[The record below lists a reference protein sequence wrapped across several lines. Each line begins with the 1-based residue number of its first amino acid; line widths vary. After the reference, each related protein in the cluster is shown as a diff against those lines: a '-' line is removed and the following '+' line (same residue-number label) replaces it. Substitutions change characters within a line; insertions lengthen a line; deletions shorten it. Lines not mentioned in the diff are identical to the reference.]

1 MMKSVCMMLAAATLA
16 GCSLTPEYQRP
27 TAPVASQYP
36 AYGTVQTASA
46 VTADSGW
53 REFYRD
59 PLLQT
64 LLAQALA
71 NNRDLRIAALN
82 VEAVRARYRIQ
93 RADSL
98 PTLAAQ
104 GDAAVQRTPG
114 DLAAGGQSA
123 IGRSYQ
129 VGGVMAWELDLFGR
143 LRSLNQQALELYLAQ
158 DETRTAAQLALIA
171 ETANA
176 YLALRAD
183 NELLALAQE
192 TLNSQLAAYELV
204 DQSFRLGVV
213 TELDH
218 SQAEIGVRTAQRD
231 LARYRRQVRQDNNAL
246 TLLIGQPLTPE
257 VSAQLTQA
265 NSLPD
270 GLLPEAIPAGL
281 PAELLTRRPD
291 IRAAEH
297 QLRAA
302 NANIGA
308 ARAAFFPAI
317 SLTGFGGT
325 ASAGLDGLF
334 SAGSGAWSFTP
345 QISLPIFS
353 GGALR
358 AGLDLSEVQ
367 KRIEVA
373 RYEQVIQQGFRE
385 TADALAGRD
394 TLDEQILAQ
403 TQLVAANQRAY
414 SLSQQRFQQG
424 VDNYLNVLD
433 SQRSLYAAQQVLVET
448 RLARLTNLV
457 DLYRALGGG
466 WRE

>member
-1 MMKSVCMMLAAATLA
+1 MMKSLGIMLAATTLA
-16 GCSLTPEYQRP
+16 GCSLAPDYQRP
-27 TAPVASQYP
+27 VAPVAPLFP
-36 AYGTVQTASA
+36 AYGTAQPGVAAS
-46 VTADSGW
+46 DMGW

-64 LLAQALA
+64 LITQALT

-82 VEAVRARYRIQ
+82 VEAARASYRIQ
-93 RADSL
+93 RADLL

-104 GDAAVQRTPG
+104 GNGAVQRMPA
-114 DLAAGGQSA
+114 DLTANGQST
-123 IGRSYQ
+123 IGRSYRAE
-129 VGGVMAWELDLFGR
+129 GAMSWELDLFGR
-143 LRSLNQQALELYLAQ
+143 LRNLNQQALEEYLAQ
-158 DETRTAAQLALIA
+158 DETRSAAQLALIA
-171 ETANA
+171 ETASA
-176 YLALRAD
+176 YLTLRAD

-192 TLNSQLAAYELV
+192 TLTTQQAAYGLV
-204 DQSFRLGVV
+204 EQSFRQGVA
-213 TELDH
+213 TELDL
-218 SQAEIGVRTAQRD
+218 SQAEVGVRTAQRD
-231 LARYRRQVRQDNNAL
+231 LAQYQRQVRQDNNAL
-246 TLLIGQPLTPE
+246 TLLVGQPLTP
-257 VSAQLTQA
+257 AITTQLKQA
-265 NSLPD
+265 NTLPD
-270 GLLPEAIPAGL
+270 TLLPEVIPAGL
-281 PAELLTRRPD
+281 PADLLIRRPD

-302 NANIGA
+302 NASIGA
-308 ARAAFFPAI
+308 ARAAFFPSI
-317 SLTGFGGT
+317 SLTGLGGT
-325 ASAGLDGLF
+325 ASTGLAGLF

-358 AGLDLSEVQ
+358 AGLDLAEVQ

-373 RYEQVIQQGFRE
+373 RYEQAIQQGFRE

-394 TLDEQILAQ
+394 TLDTQIKAQ

-414 SLSQQRFQQG
+414 NLSQQRFQQG

-433 SQRSLYAAQQVLVET
+433 SQRSLYAAQQVLVDA

>member
-1 MMKSVCMMLAAATLA
+1 MIKLLAIMLTTAALT
-16 GCSLTPEYQRP
+16 GCSLTPDYQRP
-27 TAPVASQYP
+27 DAPVAP
-36 AYGTVQTASA
+36 AYPDYGVAQVDGMAAA
-46 VTADSGW
+46 VGW

-59 PLLQT
+59 PQLQT
-64 LLAQALA
+64 LITQALA

-82 VEAVRARYRIQ
+82 VEAARASYRIQ
-93 RADSL
+93 RADTL

-104 GDAAVQRTPG
+104 GSGSVQRTPG
-114 DLAAGGQSA
+114 SLSTSGQSA
-123 IGRSYQ
+123 VGRSYQ
-129 VGGVMAWELDLFGR
+129 VGGALSWELDLFGR

-158 DETRTAAQLALIA
+158 DETRAAAQLALIA

-176 YLALRAD
+176 YLTLRAD
-183 NELLALAQE
+183 SELLALAQE
-192 TLNSQLAAYELV
+192 TLSSQQAAFGLV
-204 DQSFRLGVV
+204 EQSFRLGVA
-213 TELDH
+213 TELDR
-218 SQAEIGVRTAQRD
+218 SQAEVGVRTAQRD
-231 LARYRRQVRQDNNAL
+231 LAQYRRQVRQDNNAL
-246 TLLIGQPLTPE
+246 TLLVGQPLDTE
-257 VSAQLTQA
+257 TSARLAQA
-265 NSLPD
+265 NTLPD
-270 GLLPEAIPAGL
+270 DLLPETIPAGL
-281 PAELLTRRPD
+281 PADLLTRRPD

-308 ARAAFFPAI
+308 ARAAFFPTL

-334 SAGSGAWSFTP
+334 SAGSGAWSFAP
-345 QISLPIFS
+345 QLSLPIFS
-353 GGALR
+353 GGSLR
-358 AGLDLSEVQ
+358 AGLDLAEVQ

-373 RYEQVIQQGFRE
+373 RYEQAIQQGFRE

-394 TLDEQILAQ
+394 TLDEQIRAQ

-433 SQRSLYAAQQVLVET
+433 SQRSLYAAQQVLVDT

>member
-1 MMKSVCMMLAAATLA
+1 MIKLLAIMLATATLT
-16 GCSLTPEYQRP
+16 GCSLTPDYQRP
-27 TAPVASQYP
+27 AAPVAP
-36 AYGTVQTASA
+36 AYPDYGVAQVDGTAA
-46 VTADSGW
+46 AIGW

-64 LLAQALA
+64 LITQALT

-82 VEAVRARYRIQ
+82 VEAARASYRIQ
-93 RADSL
+93 RADTL

-104 GDAAVQRTPG
+104 SSGSVQRTPG
-114 DLAAGGQSA
+114 SLSAGGQSA
-123 IGRSYQ
+123 VGRSYQ
-129 VGGVMAWELDLFGR
+129 VGGALSWELDLFGR

-158 DETRTAAQLALIA
+158 DETRAAAQLALIA

-176 YLALRAD
+176 YLTLRAD
-183 NELLALAQE
+183 SELLALAQE
-192 TLNSQLAAYELV
+192 TLSSQQAAFGLV
-204 DQSFRLGVV
+204 EQSFQLGVA
-213 TELDH
+213 TELDR
-218 SQAEIGVRTAQRD
+218 SQAEVGVRTAQRD
-231 LARYRRQVRQDNNAL
+231 LAQYRRQVRQDTNAL
-246 TLLIGQPLTPE
+246 TLLVGQPLG
-257 VSAQLTQA
+257 SAMSSRLAQA
-265 NSLPD
+265 GTLPD
-270 GLLPEAIPAGL
+270 DLLPETIPAGL
-281 PAELLTRRPD
+281 PADLLTRRPD

-308 ARAAFFPAI
+308 ARAAFFPTL

-334 SAGSGAWSFTP
+334 SAGSGAWSFVP
-345 QISLPIFS
+345 QLSLPIFS
-353 GGALR
+353 GGSLR
-358 AGLDLSEVQ
+358 AGLDLAEVQ

-373 RYEQVIQQGFRE
+373 RYEQAIQQGFRE

-394 TLDEQILAQ
+394 TLDEQIRAQ

-424 VDNYLNVLD
+424 VDNYLTVLD
-433 SQRSLYAAQQVLVET
+433 SQRSLYAAQQVLVDT